1 MDGSLEAESIGH
13 CLTVRQRQ
21 RKKQKVEKKSSPLST
36 EKLLKNPMRIN
47 YMYIFLK
54 FHTHRFVEDLKF
66 CICSKFS
73 GNVSAACT
81 RSRVGKEESNT

>member
-21 RKKQKVEKKSSPLST
+21 RKKQKVGKKSAPLST
-36 EKLLKNPMRIN
+36 EKLLKNPMHIN
-47 YMYIFLK
+47 YMYIILK
-54 FHTHRFVEDLKF
+54 FRIHGFVEDLKF

-73 GNVSAACT
+73 GSVSAACT
-81 RSRVGKEESNT
+81 RNRAEKEKNNT

>member
-21 RKKQKVEKKSSPLST
+21 RKKQKVEKKFAPLST
-36 EKLLKNPMRIN
+36 EKLLKNPMHIN

-66 CICSKFS
+66 CIYSKFS
-73 GNVSAACT
+73 GSMRAACT
-81 RSRVGKEESNT
+81 RNKVEKEESNT